1 MSLITGNGQRNVF
14 LAHLAALFA
23 VAVWGATFV
32 STKVLLEQGMN
43 AVEIYIYRFLLAY
56 LLLIPFTWRK
66 IFANSFRDEMLF
78 LLCGLTSGAIYFIA
92 ENTALMYTMAGNVS
106 LITSISPLLTV
117 LLIGAFYKSE
127 RPTKGV
133 LFGSLIAL
141 LGVGCVVFNSGFSM
155 QIKPLGDMLAM
166 GAAFSWA
173 FYCIILRKLN
183 INYSALFITRKS
195 FFYGIVTAL
204 PFMLFETHYTSPAR
218 FLEPDILWNMLF
230 LGLIASLLC
239 YFLWA
244 LAMKV
249 VGTVKINNY
258 MYLQPVFTLIL
269 AYFVLAE
276 RISVLGYTG
285 CFLILLGLYLSEKL
299 GRKRKM

>member
-1 MSLITGNGQRNVF
+1 MTFIKGSGQKNVVM
-14 LAHLAALFA
+14 AHVAALFA

-32 STKVLLEQGMN
+32 STKILLEQGMN

-56 LLLIPFTWRK
+56 ILLIPFTWRK
-66 IFANSFRDEMLF
+66 IFANSLRDEILF

-92 ENTALMYTMAGNVS
+92 ENTALMYTLAGNVS

-127 RPTKGV
+127 RPSKGV
-133 LFGSLIAL
+133 LVGSMVALI
-141 LGVGCVVFNSGFSM
+141 GVGCVVFNSGFSM
-155 QIKPLGDMLAM
+155 EIRPLGDMLAM

-183 INYSALFITRKS
+183 VNYSALFITRKS

-204 PFMLFETHYTSPAR
+204 PFLVFEHHFTSPSR

-230 LGLIASLLC
+230 LGLVASLLC

-244 LAMKV
+244 LAMKI

-276 RISVLGYTG
+276 RISLLGYTG
-285 CFLILLGLYLSEKL
+285 CLLILLGLYLSDRLAKK
-299 GRKRKM
+299 GKR

>member
-1 MSLITGNGQRNVF
+1 MATRSGNGNKTVL
-14 LAHLAALFA
+14 LAHAAALFA

-32 STKVLLEQGMN
+32 STKILLEEGMN

-56 LLLIPFTWRK
+56 ILLIPFTWRK
-66 IFANSFRDEMLF
+66 IFANSARDEMLF
-78 LLCGLTSGAIYFIA
+78 FLCGLSSGAIYFIA
-92 ENTALMYTMAGNVS
+92 ENTALMYTLAGNVS

-133 LFGSLIAL
+133 LVGSMVAIM
-141 LGVGCVVFNSGFSM
+141 GVGCVVFNSGFSM
-155 QIKPLGDMLAM
+155 QIKPIGDLLAIA
-166 GAAFSWA
+166 AAFSWA
-173 FYCIILRKLN
+173 FYCIMLRKLN
-183 INYSALFITRKS
+183 ANYSALFITRKS

-204 PFMLFETHYTSPAR
+204 PFLLFEKSFTSPVR
-218 FLEPDILWNMLF
+218 LLEPNILWNMLF
-230 LGLIASLLC
+230 LGVIASMLC

-244 LAMKV
+244 LAMKI
-249 VGTVKINNY
+249 VGTVKTNNY

-285 CFLILLGLYLSEKL
+285 CALILVGLYLSDKL
-299 GRKRKM
+299 AKKGKF

>member
-1 MSLITGNGQRNVF
+1 MQIRSGKGQKTVV

-23 VAVWGATFV
+23 VGVWGATFV

-56 LLLIPFTWRK
+56 ILLIPFTWRK
-66 IFANSFRDEMLF
+66 IFANSLRDEVLF

-92 ENTALMYTMAGNVS
+92 ENTALMYTLAGNVS

-127 RPTKGV
+127 RPSKGV

-141 LGVGCVVFNSGFSM
+141 VGVGCVVFNSGFSM
-155 QIKPLGDMLAM
+155 EVNPLGDLLAL
-166 GAAFSWA
+166 GAALSWA

-183 INYSALFITRKS
+183 VNYSALFITRKS

-204 PFMLFETHYTSPAR
+204 PFLLFETHFTSPAR

-230 LGLIASLLC
+230 LGLVASLLC

-244 LAMKV
+244 LAMKI
-249 VGTVKINNY
+249 VGTIKINNY

-269 AYFVLAE
+269 AYFILAE
-276 RISVLGYTG
+276 RISFIGYTG
-285 CFLILLGLYLSEKL
+285 CVLILGGLYLSDRL
-299 GRKRKM
+299 AKRKKQ